1 MDIAPD
7 RRPGNL
13 PPDLPSLV
21 GRAVDLAEIDR
32 SLRLH
37 RLVTVTGTAGVG
49 KSHAALRAAADAAD
63 RFPDGVWVVP
73 LAQVVDPA
81 HVPRAVALALRG
93 RDRTARDR
101 TARDRSA
108 RPETRLISEH
118 LAGRR
123 CLVVLDT
130 CEHLVEGCAALAAV
144 IIAAS
149 PGTRV
154 LATSRRRLHL
164 PGEEVVDLAALP
176 VPPDGADAADVARCP
191 SAALLAERA
200 REHDPGFA
208 VTPGNAAA
216 VTALCRRLGGLPLAL
231 ERAAAQLA
239 RRSAADLAAD
249 PGLPPDDAAP
259 GRSPVLA
266 PHGGLWTAIGWSHEL
281 CTPAERLLWARA
293 AVFAG
298 AFTPEAAEDVC
309 AGGPLT
315 DVADALDGLVEKSV
329 MIRRADGRHRLPA
342 ALREYGASWLG
353 ALGEERDTQRRH
365 RDRYLAMAREAYPE
379 WTRAGQVDWHRRL
392 SGEFAEVRKALE
404 TCLADPG
411 PLALEFAGALWFV
424 WVSCAFEHA
433 GRDILARAL
442 AHADTAPGPLRV
454 RAAWALGSVMNFQG
468 DTAGVDRCVAE
479 CRAAAPDPTAVRAAD
494 CIEAADRA
502 MSGRPAE
509 GVERLRR
516 LAAEPWDD
524 PLQEATWMTARAAL
538 AFAHVL
544 LDDYPSASAVAEDLR
559 RDGERRGEHRFRGY
573 GHYIDALVALFSG
586 DHGTAATRAGH
597 AFESFKLLHDASNMA
612 LNLEVIAIADQLDGA
627 HERAAVLLGVSTRLW
642 APDGG
647 RARCTAPRLAQARR
661 DCEKSIAAA
670 LGEEPMAT
678 LFRTGLHSAWP

>member
-13 PPDLPSLV
+13 PGGLPSLV

-37 RLVTVTGTAGVG
+37 RLVTVTGVAGVG
-49 KSHAALRAAADAAD
+49 KSHTALRAAGDAAD
-63 RFPDGVWVVP
+63 RFPDGVWIVP
-73 LAQVVDPA
+73 LSQLVDPA
-81 HVPRAVALALRG
+81 HVPQAVALEMRV
-93 RDRTARDR
+93 RDQT
-101 TARDRSA
+101 A
-108 RPETRLISEH
+108 RPETDLIAEH

-123 CLVVLDT
+123 CLIVLDT
-130 CEHLVEGCAALAAV
+130 CEHLVPGCAALAET

-149 PGTRV
+149 PGSRV
-154 LATSRRRLHL
+154 LATGRRRLNV
-164 PGEEVVDLAALP
+164 PGEGVVELAALP
-176 VPPDGADAADVARCP
+176 VPPDGADAAAVARCP

-200 REHDPGFA
+200 REHAPGFA
-208 VTPGNAAA
+208 VTPANAAA

-231 ERAAAQLA
+231 ELAAAQLV
-239 RRSAADLAAD
+239 RWSVADLAAH

-259 GRSPVLA
+259 RRSPVLA

-293 AVFAG
+293 TVFAG
-298 AFTPEAAEDVC
+298 AFTLEAAEDVC

-315 DVADALDGLVEKSV
+315 DVAGALDGLVDKCV
-329 MIRRADGRHRLPA
+329 LVRRADGRHRLPA

-353 ALGEERDTQRRH
+353 ELGEERDALRRH

-379 WTRAGQVDWHRRL
+379 WTRAGQVAWYRRL
-392 SGEFAEVRKALE
+392 SAEFAEVRKALE

-411 PLALEFAGALWFV
+411 PLALEFAGALWFF
-424 WVSCAFEHA
+424 WVSCAFERA
-433 GRDILARAL
+433 GRAFLDRAL
-442 AHADTAPGPLRV
+442 AHADAAPGPLRV
-454 RAAWALGSVMNFQG
+454 RAAWALGSVMSFQG

-494 CIEAADRA
+494 YIEAADRA
-502 MSGRPAE
+502 LSGRPAE
-509 GVERLRR
+509 ARERLRR

-524 PLQEATWMTARAAL
+524 PVQEATWMMARAAL
-538 AFAHVL
+538 AFAHVV
-544 LDDYPSASAVAEDLR
+544 LDDYPAASALAEDLR

-573 GHYIDALVALFSG
+573 AHYIHALVALFSG
-586 DHGTAATRAGH
+586 DHGTAAARAGH

-647 RARCTAPRLAQARR
+647 RARYTAPRLAEARR

-678 LFRTGLHSAWP
+678 LFHTGLHSAWP